1 MHIDAAISSVSQ
13 NPFAMITIIAAPAI
27 LTNASSILG
36 LSTGNRLMKCLETI
50 SLLERK
56 IIEKHN
62 VQNIKVFEQQLVL
75 SHKQSRHFLRA
86 LRSSY
91 VSLGAFAFSCFL
103 ALLGSALLLVVTVD
117 IIEPLA
123 AISLLVG
130 GLGVL
135 GLVWSSFELFLA
147 SQITVRIMKKNYSLT
162 QFSSDAII

>member
-1 MHIDAAISSVSQ
+1 MHIDPAITSMSQ
-13 NPFAMITIIAAPAI
+13 NPFAIITIIAAPAI

-36 LSTGNRLMKCLETI
+36 LSTGNRLMKCLDTI
-50 SLLERK
+50 STLERK
-56 IIEKHN
+56 IGEKHHE
-62 VQNIKVFEQQLVL
+62 QNIKVFEQQLAL

-103 ALLGSALLLVVTVD
+103 ALLGSALLLVVTVN

-123 AISLLVG
+123 VISLFVG
-130 GLGVL
+130 GAGVL

-147 SQITVRIMKKNYSLT
+147 SQITVRIMEKNYSLT
-162 QFSSDAII
+162 KFNNDAII